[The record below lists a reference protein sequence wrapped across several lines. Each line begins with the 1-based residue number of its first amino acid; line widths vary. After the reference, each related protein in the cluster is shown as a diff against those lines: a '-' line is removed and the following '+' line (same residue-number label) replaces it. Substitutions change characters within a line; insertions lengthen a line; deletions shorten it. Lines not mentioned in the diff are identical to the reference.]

1 MINNI
6 INNKKDN
13 NYSPRA
19 ALLLTSYTFLV
30 STSCI
35 FDEWI
40 LFTNSQEVHF
50 TEKMLAKPII
60 DSDIVSVKFNSFCR
74 IFYNLH
80 AVVELLLLLPQL
92 AFLQFAFSLAC
103 RMDLQRW
110 HSFSLAQDILR
121 YHSCQIF
128 RFSFGETS

>member
-60 DSDIVSVKFNSFCR
+60 DSDIVSVKFNSLLPHLLQPSRSCR
-74 IFYNLH
+74 ITSPTSTTRLPSICVFSGMPDGPTTAAFFFFGARYFTLSFLPNLP
-80 AVVELLLLLPQL
+80 L
-92 AFLQFAFSLAC
+92 F
-103 RMDLQRW
+103 
-110 HSFSLAQDILR
+110 
-121 YHSCQIF
+121 F
-128 RFSFGETS
+128 R